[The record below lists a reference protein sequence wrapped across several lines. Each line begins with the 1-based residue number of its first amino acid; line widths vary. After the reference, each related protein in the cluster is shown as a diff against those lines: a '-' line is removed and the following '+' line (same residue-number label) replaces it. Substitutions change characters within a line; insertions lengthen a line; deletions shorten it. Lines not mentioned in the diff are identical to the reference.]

1 MKKKTEEFNPQAELI
16 MALDMLEKEKG
27 INKAALLD
35 AIETALVSAYKKNY
49 NNAGN
54 VRVSVNGETGEIGVY
69 SIKKVVEE
77 LENPAEEI
85 ELSEAWKIAPYYQPG
100 DILEVQ
106 IAPKDFGRIAAQSAK
121 QVVVQRIREA
131 ERGMIYDEL
140 SEKENEVLTAIV
152 QREER
157 NGVHL
162 ELGRSEGF
170 MYSTEFI
177 PGESFVPGDRI
188 KVYVLEVLKTSKGPQ
203 VLVSRTHPGLI
214 KRLFEF
220 EVPEIQAGIVT
231 IKSIA
236 REAGSRTKIAVYSA
250 DPQVDPV
257 GACVGQ
263 RGIRIER
270 IVAEL
275 VNEKV
280 DIIEWN
286 VDPATFI
293 ANALSPARVM
303 MVQIN
308 EEEHAARVIVP
319 DNQLSLAIGKE
330 GQNARLAFKLTG
342 WKIDIKSQS
351 QSAAAAA
358 AMYDSFPEE
367 PAPDFDD
374 LDLDFNL

>member
-1 MKKKTEEFNPQAELI
+1 MKKKTEEINPQAELM

-54 VRVSVNGETGEIGVY
+54 VRVSINGETGEIGVY

-77 LENPAEEI
+77 LDNPAEEI
-85 ELSEAWKIAPYYQPG
+85 ELADAWKIASYYHPG

-140 SEKENEVLTAIV
+140 SEKENEVLTAVV

-157 NGVHL
+157 NGVYL

-177 PGESFVPGDRI
+177 PGESFAAGDRI

-220 EVPEIQAGIVT
+220 EVPEIQSGIVT

-236 REAGSRTKIAVYSA
+236 REAGSRTKIAVHSA

-270 IVAEL
+270 IVSEL
-275 VNEKV
+275 ASEKV

-286 VDPATFI
+286 ADPATFI

-358 AMYDSFPEE
+358 AMDEDYPEE
-367 PAPDFDD
+367 PAPDFN
-374 LDLDFNL
+374 DLDFNL

>member
-27 INKAALLD
+27 ISKAALLD

-54 VRVSVNGETGEIGVY
+54 VRVSVNGETGEIAVY

-77 LENPAEEI
+77 VENPAEEI
-85 ELSEAWKIAPYYQPG
+85 ELSEAWKIASYYRPG

-140 SEKENEVLTAIV
+140 SEKENEVLTAVV

-157 NGVHL
+157 NGVYL

-170 MYSTEFI
+170 MYATEFI
-177 PGESFVPGDRI
+177 PGESFMPGDRI

-220 EVPEIQAGIVT
+220 EVPEIQSGIVT

-236 REAGSRTKIAVYSA
+236 REAGSRTKIAVHSS

-275 VNEKV
+275 ANEKV
-280 DIIEWN
+280 DIIEWSP
-286 VDPATFI
+286 DPATFN
-293 ANALSPARVM
+293 ANALSPARVLA
-303 MVQIN
+303 VQIN

-351 QSAAAAA
+351 QSAVAAA
-358 AMYDSFPEE
+358 AMEEPYPEE
-367 PAPDFDD
+367 LESDFDD
-374 LDLDFNL
+374 LDFNL

>member
-1 MKKKTEEFNPQAELI
+1 MKKKTEEINPQAELM

-27 INKAALLD
+27 INKTALLD

-54 VRVSVNGETGEIGVY
+54 VRVSINGETGEIGVF

-77 LENPAEEI
+77 LDNPAEEI
-85 ELSEAWKIAPYYQPG
+85 ELADAWKIASYYQPG

-140 SEKENEVLTAIV
+140 SEKENEVLTAVV

-157 NGVHL
+157 NGVYL

-177 PGESFVPGDRI
+177 PGESFAAGDRI

-220 EVPEIQAGIVT
+220 EVPEIQSGIVM

-236 REAGSRTKIAVYSA
+236 REAGSRTKIAVHSA

-270 IVAEL
+270 IVSEL
-275 VNEKV
+275 ANEKV

-286 VDPATFI
+286 ADPATFI

-358 AMYDSFPEE
+358 AADEEYPEE
-367 PAPDFDD
+367 PAPDFDE
-374 LDLDFNL
+374 LDFNL

>member
-54 VRVSVNGETGEIGVY
+54 VRVSINGETGEIGVY

-85 ELSEAWKIAPYYQPG
+85 ELAEAWKIASYYQPG

-140 SEKENEVLTAIV
+140 SEKENEVLTAVV
-152 QREER
+152 QRVER
-157 NGVHL
+157 NGVYL

-220 EVPEIQAGIVT
+220 EVPEIQSGIVT

-236 REAGSRTKIAVYSA
+236 REAGSRTKIAVHSA

-270 IVAEL
+270 IVSEL
-275 VNEKV
+275 ANEKV

-286 VDPATFI
+286 ADPATFI

-351 QSAAAAA
+351 QSAVAAA
-358 AMYDSFPEE
+358 AMEDAYPEG
-367 PAPDFDD
+367 PDADFDD
-374 LDLDFNL
+374 LDFNL

>member
-54 VRVSVNGETGEIGVY
+54 VRVSINGETGEIGVY

-85 ELSEAWKIAPYYQPG
+85 ELAEAWKIASYYQPG

-140 SEKENEVLTAIV
+140 SEKENEVLTAVV

-157 NGVHL
+157 NGVYL

-220 EVPEIQAGIVT
+220 EVPEIQSGIVT

-236 REAGSRTKIAVYSA
+236 REAGSRTKIAVHSA

-270 IVAEL
+270 IVSEL
-275 VNEKV
+275 ANEKV

-286 VDPATFI
+286 ADPATFI

-351 QSAAAAA
+351 QSAVAAA
-358 AMYDSFPEE
+358 AMEDAYPEG
-367 PAPDFDD
+367 PDADFDD
-374 LDLDFNL
+374 LDFNL

>member
-1 MKKKTEEFNPQAELI
+1 MKKKTEEFNPQAELMI
-16 MALDMLEKEKG
+16 ALDMLEKEKG

-54 VRVSVNGETGEIGVY
+54 VRVTINGDTGEICVY
-69 SIKKVVEE
+69 SVKKVVEE

-85 ELSEAWKIAPYYQPG
+85 ELADAWKIASYYQPG

-140 SEKENEVLTAIV
+140 SEKENEVLTAVV

-157 NGVHL
+157 NGVYL

-177 PGESFVPGDRI
+177 PGEAFNPGDRI
-188 KVYVLEVLKTSKGPQ
+188 KVYVLEVLKSSKGPQ

-220 EVPEIQAGIVT
+220 EVPEIQSGIVT

-236 REAGSRTKIAVYSA
+236 REAGSRTKIAVHSG

-270 IVAEL
+270 IVSEL
-275 VNEKV
+275 ASEKV
-280 DIIEWN
+280 DIIEWSA
-286 VDPATFI
+286 DPATFI
-293 ANALSPARVM
+293 ANALSPARVL

-308 EEEHAARVIVP
+308 EDEHAARVIVP

-358 AMYDSFPEE
+358 ADEAEYRQTPDSDLS
-367 PAPDFDD
+367 DFDM
-374 LDLDFNL
+374 NI

>member
-16 MALDMLEKEKG
+16 AALDILEKEKG
-27 INKAALLD
+27 ISKAALLD

-54 VRVSVNGETGEIGVY
+54 VRVSINGETGEIAVY

-85 ELSEAWKIAPYYQPG
+85 ELAEAWKIATYYQPG

-140 SEKENEVLTAIV
+140 SEKENEVLTAVV

-157 NGVHL
+157 NGVYL

-170 MYSTEFI
+170 MYATEFI
-177 PGESFVPGDRI
+177 PGESFMPGDRI

-220 EVPEIQAGIVT
+220 EVPEIQSGIVT

-236 REAGSRTKIAVYSA
+236 REAGSRTKIAVHSA

-275 VNEKV
+275 ANEKV
-280 DIIEWN
+280 DIIEWSP
-286 VDPATFI
+286 DPATFI

-303 MVQIN
+303 AVQIN
-308 EEEHAARVIVP
+308 EEERAARVIVP

-351 QSAAAAA
+351 QSAVAAA
-358 AMYDSFPEE
+358 AMEDFYPEGPDS
-367 PAPDFDD
+367 DFDD
-374 LDLDFNL
+374 LDFNL

>member
-1 MKKKTEEFNPQAELI
+1 MKKKTEEINPQAELM

-27 INKAALLD
+27 INKTALLD

-54 VRVSVNGETGEIGVY
+54 VRVSINGETGEIGVY

-77 LENPAEEI
+77 LDNPAEEI
-85 ELSEAWKIAPYYQPG
+85 ELADAWKIASYYHPG

-140 SEKENEVLTAIV
+140 SEKENEVLTAVV

-157 NGVHL
+157 NGVYL

-177 PGESFVPGDRI
+177 PGESFVAGDRI

-220 EVPEIQAGIVT
+220 EVPEIQSGIVT

-236 REAGSRTKIAVYSA
+236 REAGSRTKIAVHSA

-270 IVAEL
+270 IVSEL
-275 VNEKV
+275 ANEKV

-286 VDPATFI
+286 ADPATFI

-358 AMYDSFPEE
+358 AMDEQYPEE
-367 PAPDFDD
+367 PAPEFD
-374 LDLDFNL
+374 DLDFNL